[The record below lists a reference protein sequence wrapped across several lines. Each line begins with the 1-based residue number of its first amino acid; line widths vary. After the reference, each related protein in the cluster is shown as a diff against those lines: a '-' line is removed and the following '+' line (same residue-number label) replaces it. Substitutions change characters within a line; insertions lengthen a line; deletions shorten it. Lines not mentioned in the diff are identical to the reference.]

1 VDGTVEG
8 TVEGT
13 VGYSEYGPLEIE
25 RDLEGDL
32 DEDEGEEDEDEDED
46 EDEHRSRFDDLADLA
61 DECGTLCTWQQVP
74 TSAMGLRPAD
84 EMGGAIK
91 ETRAPT
97 PDLERSSEGDLGEL
111 NDRT

>member
-1 VDGTVEG
+1 M
-8 TVEGT
+8 EGT

-25 RDLEGDL
+25 RDLEGDLERDLERDL

-91 ETRAPT
+91 ETLAPT
-97 PDLERSSEGDLGEL
+97 PNLERSSEDSSARDL
-111 NDRT
+111 